1 MKVTLLFCFVFLSP
15 VLGAEDLP
23 HELGKLSSES
33 LSISSR
39 IYGGNEAEEGQF
51 PYMVMVFTRMTNGEL
66 RRCSGSRVAKDWV
79 LTAANCILDGMTEK
93 DIILVAGRA
102 NLELYIL
109 ARKYIPFDSVIRDNS
124 FDTEERRVKSFVR
137 HPKYSQG
144 QTHDNIALIE
154 LKTPFTDKVP
164 LLKISPD
171 KKDRHDNCTIL
182 GWGDTEAAR
191 DNGKLMYAKAISA
204 VTPSFGCA
212 HKDSGS
218 FYCLD
223 DVKKG
228 ICLRDFGGPL
238 ALKVADPRKLE
249 NCLKL
254 RLDGYNKRN
263 IGNHKAVPGAE
274 NVAKNVA
281 KYFANSS
288 PSVATD
294 IFTECPSDRKIS
306 QCSERRKADIAEERN
321 PTNGL
326 ITYVLLKRNR
336 KSHVSYAVD
345 HHRDPF

>member
-1 MKVTLLFCFVFLSP
+1 MKVTLLFWLVLLSS
-15 VLGAEDLP
+15 VLGGD
-23 HELGKLSSES
+23 ELGKLSSES

-144 QTHDNIALIE
+144 QIHDNIALIE

-171 KKDRHDNCTIL
+171 KKDRHGNCTIL

-212 HKDSGS
+212 HKDSGN

-238 ALKVADPRKLE
+238 VCDGMAWGVASHFLPETVLISCGRNYEQYYTEIHPYKSWLDLYLPNASSPLNLSGTFLYLTFNNHQGVLYQIRRSSVVIALHFIYPTCGVDHKVAGL
-249 NCLKL
+249 
-254 RLDGYNKRN
+254 
-263 IGNHKAVPGAE
+263 
-274 NVAKNVA
+274 
-281 KYFANSS
+281 
-288 PSVATD
+288 SVV
-294 IFTECPSDRKIS
+294 K
-306 QCSERRKADIAEERN
+306 
-321 PTNGL
+321 
-326 ITYVLLKRNR
+326 
-336 KSHVSYAVD
+336 
-345 HHRDPF
+345 